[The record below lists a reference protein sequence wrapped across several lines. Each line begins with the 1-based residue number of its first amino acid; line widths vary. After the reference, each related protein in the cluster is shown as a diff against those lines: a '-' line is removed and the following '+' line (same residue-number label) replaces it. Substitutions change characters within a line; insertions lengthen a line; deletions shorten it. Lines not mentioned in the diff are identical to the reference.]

1 MKSVQKSLNVNH
13 LISMLVDN
21 NKNGEQKIDVK
32 KKSIQNFVARE
43 SIKTW
48 DETIYTTRIN
58 KYLRSFV
65 AESIIWKN
73 NVKTREQ

>member
-43 SIKTW
+43 SIKT
-48 DETIYTTRIN
+48 
-58 KYLRSFV
+58 
-65 AESIIWKN
+65 
-73 NVKTREQ
+73 